1 MSKQDDLRK
10 TRPIRPGFFFGR
22 WFLLVTLVPVDLL
35 KPHPKNAEFFP
46 DPLPEDIRRE
56 MLEDIR
62 ENGITTPLILARD
75 HTILAGHQRW
85 EMAREL
91 GLSHVP
97 AIVKDVDPDRPE
109 AVALLIKDNL
119 LRRQLNDMQV
129 ARLIRALKEQY
140 GVRRGNNQYS
150 QFLGGASAKVAEATG
165 LSERTVRQLDKLN
178 DLIPE
183 LQSLVASGKMATTV
197 AYEVAFLSPETQ
209 KALYEAVGEKIAELK
224 QAEAKELRR
233 RIEAEVRAEVEKQ
246 AGGLRQAL
254 TRLEEEKRRAE
265 AREERLAAELARLKE
280 RGGGEDLA
288 RELEAIRA
296 EKARLEGEVEALK
309 RQLKELAS
317 RPPQVVEKV
326 VHRPDPVLEAELE
339 AVREE
344 SARRG
349 RENELLLERV
359 RSMAAEKEKLE
370 LRVRELLSKLRE
382 AEAREEAARRQ
393 LSRKEEREAGG
404 GAEREE
410 FLRLV
415 RRARE
420 AAVELS
426 EAANALVGRYGDAL
440 RAVPAAG
447 GADLRDTAEAVE
459 GAASLSLL
467 EAALRLAVARA
478 AQVLEVME
486 GKKPLLKVLK
496 GGGEE
501 GGKEK
506 R

>member
-1 MSKQDDLRK
+1 MVEEKSCVF
-10 TRPIRPGFFFGR
+10 TRDFFFFR
-22 WFLLVTLVPVDLL
+22 EVVFVVTMIPLELL

-46 DPLPEDIRRE
+46 EPLPEEIRRE

-62 ENGITTPLILARD
+62 ENGIATPLILARD

-97 AIVKDVDPDRPE
+97 AIIKDVDPESPE

-140 GVRRGNNQYS
+140 GVKRGRPENDSDGKEKHEKISQLIGLTERRTQ
-150 QFLGGASAKVAEATG
+150 
-165 LSERTVRQLDKLN
+165 QLDKLN

-183 LQSLVASGKMATTV
+183 LQSLVASGKLGTTA
-197 AYEVAFLSPETQ
+197 AYELAFLSPETQ
-209 KALYEAVGEKIAELK
+209 KKLYEVLGEEIAELK

-233 RIEAEVRAEVEKQ
+233 RIEAEVRAEAERQ
-246 AGGLRQAL
+246 AAELRQAL
-254 TRLEEEKRRAE
+254 ARLEEEKREAE
-265 AREERLAAELARLKE
+265 TREKRLAAELARLKD
-280 RGGGEDLA
+280 RDGGEDLA
-288 RELEAIRA
+288 RELEAARA

-317 RPPQVVEKV
+317 RPPQVVERV
-326 VHRPDPVLEAELE
+326 VYRPDPALEAELE
-339 AVREE
+339 AAREE

-359 RSMAAEKEKLE
+359 RSMAAEKERLE
-370 LRVRELLSKLRE
+370 LRVRELLSRLKE

-426 EAANALVGRYGDAL
+426 EAANALAGRYGDAL

-447 GADLRDTAEAVE
+447 GTDLRGTAEAVE

>member
-1 MSKQDDLRK
+1 MV
-10 TRPIRPGFFFGR
+10 PI
-22 WFLLVTLVPVDLL
+22 DLL

-46 DPLPEDIRRE
+46 DPLPDTIRQE

-62 ENGITTPLILARD
+62 KNGIATPLILARD

-85 EMAREL
+85 EIAREL
-91 GLSHVP
+91 GFSHVP
-97 AIVKDVDPDRPE
+97 AIIRDIDPDSPE

-119 LRRQLNDMQV
+119 LRRQLSDMQV
-129 ARLIRALKEQY
+129 ARLIRVLKEQY

-165 LSERTVRQLDKLN
+165 LSERTIRQLDKLN

-183 LQSLVASGKMATTV
+183 LQSLVASGKLGTTA
-197 AYEVAFLSPETQ
+197 AYELAFLSPETQ
-209 KALYEAVGEKIAELK
+209 KRLYEVLGEEVAALK

-233 RIEAEVRAEVEKQ
+233 RIEAEVRAEAERQ
-246 AGGLRQAL
+246 AAELRQAL
-254 TRLEEEKRRAE
+254 ARLEEEKRGAE
-265 AREERLAAELARLKE
+265 ARERELATELARLK
-280 RGGGEDLA
+280 GQGDGEDLA
-288 RELEAIRA
+288 RELEGVRA

-309 RQLKELAS
+309 RQLREFAS
-317 RPPQVVEKV
+317 RPPQAVEKV
-326 VHRPDPVLEAELE
+326 VYRPDPALEAELE

-370 LRVRELLSKLRE
+370 LRVRELLSRLRE

-393 LSRKEEREAGG
+393 VSQKEERETGG
-404 GAEREE
+404 GAERGE

-447 GADLRDTAEAVE
+447 GADLRGTAEAVE

>member
-1 MSKQDDLRK
+1 MIEEKSCVFMRD
-10 TRPIRPGFFFGR
+10 FFFFR
-22 WFLLVTLVPVDLL
+22 EVVFVVTMVPVDLL

-62 ENGITTPLILARD
+62 ENGIATPLILARD

-85 EMAREL
+85 EMARQL

-97 AIVKDVDPDRPE
+97 AIIKDIDPGSPE

-140 GVRRGNNQYS
+140 GVKRGNNQHS
-150 QFLGGASAKVAEATG
+150 QFLGGASANLAEAIG
-165 LSERTVRQLDKLN
+165 LPERTIRRLDKLN

-183 LQSLVASGKMATTV
+183 FQSLVASGKLGTTA
-197 AYEVAFLSPETQ
+197 AYELAFLSPETQ
-209 KALYEAVGEKIAELK
+209 KKLYEILGEKVAGLK
-224 QAEAKELRR
+224 QAEARELRR
-233 RIEAEVRAEVEKQ
+233 RIEAEVRAEAERQ
-246 AGGLRQAL
+246 IGELRQAL
-254 TRLEEEKRRAE
+254 ARAE
-265 AREERLAAELARLKE
+265 AREKELVAELARLK
-280 RGGGEDLA
+280 GQGDGEDLA
-288 RELEAIRA
+288 RELEGIRA
-296 EKARLEGEVEALK
+296 EKARLEGEVETLK
-309 RQLKELAS
+309 RQIQELAS

-339 AVREE
+339 AAREE

-370 LRVRELLSKLRE
+370 LRVRELLSRLRE

-393 LSRKEEREAGG
+393 LSRKEERETGG
-404 GAEREE
+404 GTEREE
-410 FLRLV
+410 FFRLV
-415 RRARE
+415 RKARE

-426 EAANALVGRYGDAL
+426 EAAALLAARYGDAL

-447 GADLRDTAEAVE
+447 GADLRGTAEAVE
-459 GAASLSLL
+459 GAATLSLL
-467 EAALRLAVARA
+467 EAALRLTAARVAHL
-478 AQVLEVME
+478 LEVME
-486 GKKPLLKVLK
+486 GRKPALKVLK